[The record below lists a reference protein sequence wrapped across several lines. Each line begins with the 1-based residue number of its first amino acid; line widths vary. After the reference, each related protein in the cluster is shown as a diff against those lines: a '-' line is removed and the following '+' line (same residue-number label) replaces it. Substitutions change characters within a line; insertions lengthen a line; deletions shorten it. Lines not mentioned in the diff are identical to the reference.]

1 VETNF
6 RALGVRIAGAIVVLI
21 GAWFMFWWIWPGLA
35 RWEYMGIGGTKVD
48 RLTQTV
54 YEWGDGPRGL
64 DYYEVHEHAAWLN
77 DQVEAANAS
86 ARTAQPGIGA
96 GSTPA
101 QTQPAPQ

>member
-1 VETNF
+1 
-6 RALGVRIAGAIVVLI
+6 
-21 GAWFMFWWIWPGLA
+21 
-35 RWEYMGIGGTKVD
+35 
-48 RLTQTV
+48 V